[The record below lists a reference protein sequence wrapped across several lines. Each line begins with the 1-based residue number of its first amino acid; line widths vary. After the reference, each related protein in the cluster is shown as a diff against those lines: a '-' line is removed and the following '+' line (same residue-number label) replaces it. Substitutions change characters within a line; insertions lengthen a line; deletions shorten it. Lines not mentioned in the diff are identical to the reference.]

1 MIPSADARL
10 GDDPTDDIAYVR
22 AAPEGIRPPPT
33 TGTPRG

>member
-22 AAPEGIRPPPT
+22 AAPEGIGVRDAV
-33 TGTPRG
+33 